1 MKKRAHKGRPKKA
14 AKMKRIVRA
23 ISLTPEHDERLDE
36 IMKAHNLDRS
46 KAVQWLIDRASE

>member
-23 ISLTPEHDERLDE
+23 ISLTPAHDKRLDE
-36 IMKAHNLDRS
+36 IMEAHKLDRS
-46 KAVQWLIDRASE
+46 KAVQWLIDRAEG

>member
-23 ISLTPEHDERLDE
+23 ISLTPEHDKRLKK
-36 IMKAHNLDRS
+36 IMKARNLDRS
-46 KAVQWLIDRASE
+46 KAVQWLIERASE